1 MKLKAIKNA
10 VTSKVGRQFL
20 IAQKHSP
27 GLMFA
32 AGVVGVVGTV
42 VLASRATLKVNDL
55 LDDFHSD
62 LDNVK
67 TLESPRYSDKDRQ
80 RDKVVLYTKL
90 VVNLGKLY
98 GPALLVGMASVAA
111 LTGSHVVLNRRIA
124 GVTAAYAALE
134 KGFDA
139 YRKRVVEELG
149 IEKDR
154 EFRYGYEDRTIVEET
169 EQGPI
174 IKQVHQIGK
183 DGASIYARFFDEGS
197 ANYQKSPGYNQI
209 FLRAQQNYAN
219 DLLKARG
226 HVFLN
231 EVYDMLGLER
241 SKEGAVVGW
250 VLLTGCEIDTEL
262 DGDNYIDFG
271 IFEHSIYDA
280 MRFVNGEEKS
290 ILLDFNVD
298 GVIYD
303 KI

>member
-10 VTSKVGRQFL
+10 VTSKVGRQL
-20 IAQKHSP
+20 LLAQKHSP

-42 VLASRATLKVNDL
+42 VLASRATLRVETV

-62 LDNVK
+62 LDDVK
-67 TLESPRYSDKDRQ
+67 TMNNPKYSEKDRQ
-80 RDKVVLYTKL
+80 RDQVILYTKL

-134 KGFDA
+134 KGFNA
-139 YRKRVVEELG
+139 YRERVVKELG
-149 IEKDR
+149 LEKDR
-154 EFRYGYEDRTIVEET
+154 EFRYGFEDRTIVEET
-169 EQGPI
+169 DQGPV
-174 IKQVHQIGK
+174 IKQVHQIGA

-197 ANYQKSPGYNQI
+197 RNYQKSPGYNQI
-209 FLRAQQNYAN
+209 FLQAQQNYAN
-219 DLLKARG
+219 DLLRSRG

-241 SKEGAVVGW
+241 SKAGAVVGW
-250 VLLTGCEIDTEL
+250 VLNGCERDGGP
-262 DGDNYIDFG
+262 DGDKYIDFG
-271 IFEHSIYDA
+271 IFEHDIYEA
-280 MRFVNGEEKS
+280 MRFVNGDERS